1 MTIQELYEKIGGSYE
16 SAKKILPTD
25 KMLAKFVQRFLT
37 DKSAEK
43 LLTAHESGDETGM
56 FEGSHAL
63 KGVCANLGLNQLS
76 QLASEISEEYRPGN
90 PKTMSPDELE
100 RRFADLKALYETTI
114 SGIQEFA
121 AGQ

>member
-25 KMLAKFVQRFLT
+25 KMLAKFVQRFLS

-43 LLTAHESGDETGM
+43 LLAAHNSGDETGM

-76 QLASEISEEYRPGN
+76 KLASEISEEYRPGN

-100 RRFADLKALYETTI
+100 RHFTDLKALYETTI

>member
-1 MTIQELYEKIGGSYE
+1 MTIQELYEKIGGSYD

-43 LLTAHESGDETGM
+43 LLAAHESGDETGM

-76 QLASEISEEYRPGN
+76 KLASEISEEYRPGN
-90 PKTMSPDELE
+90 AKTMSPDELE
-100 RRFADLKALYETTI
+100 RHFADLKALYQTTI

-121 AGQ
+121 AEQ

>member
-37 DKSAEK
+37 DKSAEN
-43 LLTAHESGDETGM
+43 LLAAHESGDETGM

-76 QLASEISEEYRPGN
+76 KLASEISEEYRPGN
-90 PKTMSPDELE
+90 AKTMTLDELE
-100 RRFADLKALYETTI
+100 SRFTDLKALYDKTI

>member
-25 KMLAKFVQRFLT
+25 KMLAKFVQRFLS

-43 LLTAHESGDETGM
+43 LLAAHDSGDETGM

-76 QLASEISEEYRPGN
+76 KLASEISEEYRPGN
-90 PKTMSPDELE
+90 AKTMSADELE
-100 RRFADLKALYETTI
+100 RHFTDLKALYETTI
-114 SGIQEFA
+114 AGIQEFA

>member
-43 LLTAHESGDETGM
+43 LLAAYESGDETGM

-63 KGVCANLGLNQLS
+63 KGVCANLGMLELS
-76 QLASEISEEYRPGN
+76 RLASEISEEYRPGT

-100 RRFADLKALYETTI
+100 RHFTDLKALYETTV